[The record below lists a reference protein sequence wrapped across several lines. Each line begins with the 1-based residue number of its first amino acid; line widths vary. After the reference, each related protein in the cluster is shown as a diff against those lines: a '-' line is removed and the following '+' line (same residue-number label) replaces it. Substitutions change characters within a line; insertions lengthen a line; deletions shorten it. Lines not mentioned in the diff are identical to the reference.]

1 MFELIMMI
9 LMDKEGDS
17 IILFCNS
24 EGIFLVEIMFIL
36 CEYQGKRMMFI
47 GGL

>member
-36 CEYQGKRMMFI
+36 CEY
-47 GGL
+47 